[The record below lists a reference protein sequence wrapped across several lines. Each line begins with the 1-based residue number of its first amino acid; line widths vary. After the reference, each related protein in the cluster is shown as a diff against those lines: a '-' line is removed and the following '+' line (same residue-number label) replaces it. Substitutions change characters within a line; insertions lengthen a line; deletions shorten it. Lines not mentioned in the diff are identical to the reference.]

1 LITTRHHNVDIIYQ
15 THKNNIDTIKETS
28 IMKSVMKLA
37 ILALIGAAA
46 SSASAHELRGHKVK
60 VRRSIIA

>member
-1 LITTRHHNVDIIYQ
+1 
-15 THKNNIDTIKETS
+15 
-28 IMKSVMKLA
+28 MKSVMKLA

-60 VRRSIIA
+60 VRRSIIAWSVFENVSSHPLALLLSILVVL